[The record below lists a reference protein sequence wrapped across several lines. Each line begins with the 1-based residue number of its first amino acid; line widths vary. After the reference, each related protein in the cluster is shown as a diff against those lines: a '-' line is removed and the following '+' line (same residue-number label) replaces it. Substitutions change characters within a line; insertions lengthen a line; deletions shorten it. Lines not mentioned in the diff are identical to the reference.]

1 MSDSKLGA
9 QARGQRNLV
18 PEVLDKAP
26 AGTEL
31 GWVVW
36 VANPSSGGGGTV
48 DQGKKGSSGESWYV
62 QDGSGLLATAA
73 KQDTGNASLAAI
85 DSKLGSPLPLPAG
98 AATELTV
105 ASILGQL
112 DSKTSTLATQVT
124 AAAILAQLDAKTST
138 LATASAQTTSNSSL
152 ATIATQQTDGTQ
164 KTQVT
169 SSVLPAG
176 AATAAKQPAIG
187 TAGTPSADVLSV
199 QGVAGGTPLAVSA
212 TSLPLPTGAATS
224 ALQGGGLPAALV
236 GGRLDS
242 NVGAWLG
249 STAPTVGQKT
259 AANSLP
265 VVLASDTGTL
275 TVATNVTAGS
285 TVSETFADCSTVQI
299 LLASTASPKVRKI
312 YNRAGNGRLFVRFGS
327 APTGESDS
335 NFAVEPGQ
343 TWEMPSVAPGIL
355 EYAGNVYGLIPSGAS
370 TAHGLQVT

>member
-48 DQGKKGSSGESWYV
+48 DQGKKGSSGESWYI

-73 KQDTGNASLAAI
+73 KQDAGNASLAAI
-85 DSKLGSPLPLPAG
+85 DAKLGSPLAVTGPLTNAELRAAAVPVSAASLPLPAG

-124 AAAILAQLDAKTST
+124 AAATLAQLDAKTST
-138 LATASAQTTSNSSL
+138 LATASAQTTGNSSL

-169 SSVLPAG
+169 SSALPTG

-199 QGVAGGTPLAVSA
+199 QGVAGGTPQPVSPQARSA
-212 TSLPLPTGAATS
+212 TPAASFVDASASSVTLLAANVLRKSASFFNNSNADLYLLETGGTADTTTGFTTVLRAAGGWHELPIGADGSITTGAITGIWAS
-224 ALQGGGLPAALV
+224 AGISG
-236 GGRLDS
+236 
-242 NVGAWLG
+242 
-249 STAPTVGQKT
+249 
-259 AANSLP
+259 
-265 VVLASDTGTL
+265 
-275 TVATNVTAGS
+275 VAVCER
-285 TVSETFADCSTVQI
+285 V
-299 LLASTASPKVRKI
+299 
-312 YNRAGNGRLFVRFGS
+312 
-327 APTGESDS
+327 
-335 NFAVEPGQ
+335 
-343 TWEMPSVAPGIL
+343 
-355 EYAGNVYGLIPSGAS
+355 
-370 TAHGLQVT
+370 